1 MNPMKLVFATLAFAA
16 AASLAQ
22 AADAPVTALIDITK
36 TTITGQ
42 TITVPANPE
51 VRVNTVTFAPG
62 ARLPVHK
69 HLYPHYVYVLQGT
82 LSVTNVDTGKSFD
95 VKEGTFFAEMIDT
108 WHFGENKTDAPL
120 KLLVID
126 QVPVG
131 TKSNTI
137 VRDAK

>member
-1 MNPMKLVFATLAFAA
+1 MKLIITALAFIA
-16 AASLAQ
+16 AASLAH
-22 AADAPVTALIDITK
+22 AADAPVTALVDVTK

-42 TITVPANPE
+42 IINVPANPE

-69 HLYPHYVYVLQGT
+69 HLYPHYVYVLEGT

-95 VKEGTFFAEMIDT
+95 VKAGTFFAEMIDT

-126 QVPVG
+126 QVPAG

>member
-1 MNPMKLVFATLAFAA
+1 MKKMLLAALAFAA
-16 AASLAQ
+16 IASAH
-22 AADAPVTALIDITK
+22 AADAPVTAMIAKTT

-42 TITVPANPE
+42 PIVVPANPE

-69 HLYPHYVYVLQGT
+69 HLYPHYVYVLEGT

-95 VKEGTFFAEMIDT
+95 LKAGSFFAEMIDT
-108 WHFGENKTDAPL
+108 WHYGENKQTTEL

-131 TKSNTI
+131 TATNT
-137 VRDAK
+137 VVKDAK

>member
-1 MNPMKLVFATLAFAA
+1 MKPLLLAALA
-16 AASLAQ
+16 LLLTASAR
-22 AADAPVTALIDITK
+22 AADAPVTALIAATS

-42 TITVPANPE
+42 PIVVPANPE

-69 HLYPHYVYVLQGT
+69 HLYPHYVYVLEGT
-82 LSVTNVDTGKSFD
+82 LSVTNVDSGKRFD
-95 VKEGTFFAEMIDT
+95 VRAGTFFAEMINT
-108 WHFGENKTDAPL
+108 WHYGENKTAAPL

-126 QVPVG
+126 QVPAG

>member
-1 MNPMKLVFATLAFAA
+1 MKKLLFASLAFAA
-16 AASLAQ
+16 ATTLAH
-22 AADAPVTALIDITK
+22 AADAPVTALVDVTK

-42 TITVPANPE
+42 TITVPVNPE

-69 HLYPHYVYVLQGT
+69 HLYPHYVYVLEGT
-82 LSVTNVDTGKSFD
+82 LSVTNVETGKSFD
-95 VKEGTFFAEMIDT
+95 LTAGTFFAEMIDT
-108 WHFGENKTDAPL
+108 WHYGENKTAAPL

-126 QVPVG
+126 QVPAG